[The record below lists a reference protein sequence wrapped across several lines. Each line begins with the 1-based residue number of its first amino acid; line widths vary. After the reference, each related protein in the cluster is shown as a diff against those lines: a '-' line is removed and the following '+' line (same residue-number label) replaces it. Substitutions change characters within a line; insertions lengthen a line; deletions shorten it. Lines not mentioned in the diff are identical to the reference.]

1 LSIALCCCWVV
12 TRRAGLRA
20 TPGCPKAPRLPT
32 TAPCAHQVVHDVR
45 FPTPRCFV
53 FRTPPGPPGNPCAR
67 LLRCCPSNS
76 LPDTRSPCI
85 AAGRKSLT
93 PLPGLLDRLCVRRLA
108 TCDLLISF
116 SLDAIRI
123 PVKPAG
129 TECTPFL
136 MLRQE
141 FDASNSKPRDVP
153 RGYVA
158 STRFFQ
164 SLGNDTDRR
173 AVVQGQIP
181 ANSFCPFTKPNR
193 PGAG

>member
-1 LSIALCCCWVV
+1 VPHRLDRPAASCPAAVGWPRCGLVHCVV
-12 TRRAGLRA
+12 LVFGRHQARRAPRHPQVA
-20 TPGCPKAPRLPT
+20 PGSARPLDGPMRPSGFFT
-32 TAPCAHQVVHDVR
+32 TCGV
-45 FPTPRCFV
+45 PTPRCFV
-53 FRTPPGPPGNPCAR
+53 FRTPPGYPGNPCAR

-141 FDASNSKPRDVP
+141 FDASNSKT
-153 RGYVA
+153 
-158 STRFFQ
+158 S
-164 SLGNDTDRR
+164 RR
-173 AVVQGQIP
+173 ASRLRRFDSLLP
-181 ANSFCPFTKPNR
+181 KPR
-193 PGAG
+193 Q